1 MNTELEIHSELSH
14 ASDIASALALAI
26 LLRGVDREA
35 GKDHL
40 KEPVPQG
47 LPLRHSV
54 VGLPGK

>member
-40 KEPVPQG
+40 KEPVPQ
-47 LPLRHSV
+47 
-54 VGLPGK
+54 